1 MLAGLTNCTADLVPG
16 DQHGSSSQQPRID
29 DVVDVTSVYCRSEKL
44 YRGDGAVMR
53 AAAVAGSVEGG
64 LVDGRDQPTDIRVY
78 MLDFTDTA
86 ELLSETL
93 VNDAVDRRID
103 TAAARHILPTA
114 TVTPR

>member
-1 MLAGLTNCTADLVPG
+1 
-16 DQHGSSSQQPRID
+16 
-29 DVVDVTSVYCRSEKL
+29 
-44 YRGDGAVMR
+44 
-53 AAAVAGSVEGG
+53 
-64 LVDGRDQPTDIRVY
+64 